1 MEPEVDPLDSQLHD
15 NTYKTEENNDLSEE
29 RNLLDLQATGMKT
42 EYVDHSYDL
51 KSQIKDEDSSVP
63 NIFPVMKCEVEEDLF
78 DLDKV
83 QQEQKEELSSE
94 GDEVLTESVVDNE
107 KTELPACESIVHE
120 EKLAQCPSFR
130 LDSTIGCD
138 IIHSPIKCDICNED
152 FLSSQSLERHFR
164 THTLKKSFKC
174 DVCGKSYTHTGSLK
188 IHARLHTG
196 EMPFECDVCR
206 KSFRHLGHLKIH
218 ERIHTGE
225 RPFKC
230 DMCGKS
236 FPESGRLKKHVLI
249 HTGERPF
256 KCDMC
261 GKCFSEK
268 GSLMKHIRIHTGDRP
283 FKCDMCGKGMGYR
296 NTHPAPVEFKY
307 RMKSYVMDKHS
318 AAVFFTKRNVDERV
332 EETCL
337 VTDLKERSSHQEGA
351 NEDVLL
357 EKELRLTI
365 SLESAAIDETT
376 SDVTDIPEFCG
387 SQIFNGDIASRKGL
401 NFLAG
406 YVAHRLRG
414 KLPEFCEINST
425 KGNTWTDTLS
435 RGDLTKAS
443 QNFVKAMIYA
453 VADQTEHRYACPLS
467 LSHSQHAKEIFA
479 LPCATPLMISAG
491 VATAPTDHSSLA
503 RTTSIQM
510 TPAMNAYIP
519 RMSGSFTYLL
529 TYWLLRNPL
538 VHCRPH
544 GALPERLD
552 LHNIYV
558 TLYVN
563 RKPQFQVTQRLCAL
577 DVGLW
582 RFVSPRDLCG
592 YKGKSWDGVG
602 WSSRVAQLLR
612 ALGAL
617 PERLD
622 LHA

>member
-1 MEPEVDPLDSQLHD
+1 MDWIKMEPEVDPLDSQPHD

-83 QQEQKEELSSE
+83 QQEQKEEVSSE
-94 GDEVLTESVVDNE
+94 GDEVLTESVVDKE

-283 FKCDMCGKGMGYR
+283 FKCDMCGKCF
-296 NTHPAPVEFKY
+296 TQ
-307 RMKSYVMDKHS
+307 SSSLKHHS
-318 AAVFFTKRNVDERV
+318 LIHSDER
-332 EETCL
+332 
-337 VTDLKERSSHQEGA
+337 
-351 NEDVLL
+351 
-357 EKELRLTI
+357 
-365 SLESAAIDETT
+365 
-376 SDVTDIPEFCG
+376 P
-387 SQIFNGDIASRKGL
+387 
-401 NFLAG
+401 
-406 YVAHRLRG
+406 
-414 KLPEFCEINST
+414 
-425 KGNTWTDTLS
+425 
-435 RGDLTKAS
+435 
-443 QNFVKAMIYA
+443 
-453 VADQTEHRYACPLS
+453 
-467 LSHSQHAKEIFA
+467 
-479 LPCATPLMISAG
+479 
-491 VATAPTDHSSLA
+491 
-503 RTTSIQM
+503 
-510 TPAMNAYIP
+510 
-519 RMSGSFTYLL
+519 
-529 TYWLLRNPL
+529 
-538 VHCRPH
+538 
-544 GALPERLD
+544 
-552 LHNIYV
+552 
-558 TLYVN
+558 
-563 RKPQFQVTQRLCAL
+563 
-577 DVGLW
+577 
-582 RFVSPRDLCG
+582 
-592 YKGKSWDGVG
+592 
-602 WSSRVAQLLR
+602 
-612 ALGAL
+612 
-617 PERLD
+617 
-622 LHA
+622 